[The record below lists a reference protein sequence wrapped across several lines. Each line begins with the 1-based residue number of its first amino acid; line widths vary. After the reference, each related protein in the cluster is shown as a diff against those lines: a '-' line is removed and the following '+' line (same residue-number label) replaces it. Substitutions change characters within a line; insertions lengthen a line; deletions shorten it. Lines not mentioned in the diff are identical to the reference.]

1 MKKKHLNFQLIRF
14 LQKIVFK
21 KQYLKDR
28 INGVTQEGHKRI
40 KFRTTKNMFSEKMF
54 SKKTLKIGSMGY
66 HSKHNKVKI

>member
-28 INGVTQEGHKRI
+28 INGVTQE
-40 KFRTTKNMFSEKMF
+40 MY
-54 SKKTLKIGSMGY
+54 SKT
-66 HSKHNKVKI
+66 